1 MQKAVLKAD
10 LEAKVKELLDRVVK
24 ESKRKGL
31 LTVIRHK
38 VLFSEKRQPK
48 IWAIYWRSQN
58 QATIEI

>member
-48 IWAIYWRSQN
+48 I
-58 QATIEI
+58 